1 MEKRSQ
7 DSDTAQKSSPFSM
20 NRFLLKVKYSF
31 YSTLI
36 FFVFANPETLKLL
49 QKAIGGLFTLANSD
63 GIPTVAGLFGMGAL
77 FFGTMLG
84 LMLLPSE

>member
-1 MEKRSQ
+1 MAEEK
-7 DSDTAQKSSPFSM
+7 AQKPAPFSM

-49 QKAIGGLFTLANSD
+49 QRVVGGLFTLASSD
-63 GIPTVAGLFGMGAL
+63 GIPTVLGLFGMGAL

-84 LMLLPSE
+84 LMLLPNE

>member
-1 MEKRSQ
+1 MVEEKGG
-7 DSDTAQKSSPFSM
+7 QKPSPFSM

-49 QKAIGGLFTLANSD
+49 QRAVGGWFTLANSD
-63 GIPTVAGLFGMGAL
+63 GVPTVGGLFGMGGL
-77 FFGTMLG
+77 FFATMLG

>member
-1 MEKRSQ
+1 MPEAKV
-7 DSDTAQKSSPFSM
+7 QKPSPFSM

-49 QKAIGGLFTLANSD
+49 QRAVGGWFTLASSD
-63 GIPTVAGLFGMGAL
+63 GVPTVLGLFGMGGL